1 MTHDPLTH
9 CLVFSVPQC
18 VEDHTKEG
26 RGDGGRNGKG
36 WDEKRGR
43 WRKREG
49 KGKTPH
55 PLQSYFN
62 HFCTFILFW
71 STKWLVTHATW
82 FLPAV
87 DFTYACA
94 FQTHKTP
101 CRTHNIWMVSLM
113 RILMCLLKCP
123 EWLHVNSATPCV
135 KRLQQT
141 LTVYSTFKRFHIQF
155 HCHNVYLASYTEES

>member
-1 MTHDPLTH
+1 MTHWPIVLSSRYP
-9 CLVFSVPQC
+9 SVWKITLRRG
-18 VEDHTKEG
+18 EETGEGMGKGGMKREGDEG
-26 RGDGGRNGKG
+26 RGKGKGRRHILFSHTSTTSALSYYFDLRNGLSHTQHG
-36 WDEKRGR
+36 FS
-43 WRKREG
+43 
-49 KGKTPH
+49 
-55 PLQSYFN
+55 PLW
-62 HFCTFILFW
+62 T
-71 STKWLVTHATW
+71 
-82 FLPAV
+82 
-87 DFTYACA
+87 FTYACA